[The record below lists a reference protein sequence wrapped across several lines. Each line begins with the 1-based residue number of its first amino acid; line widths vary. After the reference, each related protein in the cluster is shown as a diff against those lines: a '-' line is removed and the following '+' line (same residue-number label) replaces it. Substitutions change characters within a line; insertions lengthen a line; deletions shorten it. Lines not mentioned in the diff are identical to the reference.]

1 MKFILT
7 LILIGL
13 FNFSAFTQ
21 KWQPLFNGKDLSGW
35 IPKIHHY
42 ETGDNYAHTFRVEDG
57 MIQVRYDEYDFF
69 KDKYGHLFYQ
79 TPFSNYKLRFE
90 YRFVGK
96 WLEGDAPSYTQLN
109 SGIMFHSQ
117 DPYTILK
124 EQDWP
129 ISVEYQMLVQTKEG
143 EVRPTANMCS
153 PGTDVFYEG
162 KKDPRHCINSSS
174 PTFMKGEWIQGELEV
189 HGDRLVIHYVNGK
202 EVLRYTKPQIGGGV
216 ANGFDTNLKIDGTP
230 LSSGYIGLQSEGQEI
245 DFRNIEIM
253 ILEN

>member
-96 WLEGDAPSYTQLN
+96 WLEGDA
-109 SGIMFHSQ
+109 
-117 DPYTILK
+117 
-124 EQDWP
+124 
-129 ISVEYQMLVQTKEG
+129 
-143 EVRPTANMCS
+143 
-153 PGTDVFYEG
+153 
-162 KKDPRHCINSSS
+162 
-174 PTFMKGEWIQGELEV
+174 
-189 HGDRLVIHYVNGK
+189 
-202 EVLRYTKPQIGGGV
+202 
-216 ANGFDTNLKIDGTP
+216 
-230 LSSGYIGLQSEGQEI
+230 
-245 DFRNIEIM
+245 
-253 ILEN
+253 